1 MAIRSGSNALV
12 DQRSEL
18 AAFDDEIAPLGVK
31 GGGRLG
37 RDRLVSR
44 SYLKRSGLNLTG
56 LNLIGGV
63 FQPQWRTR
71 NNYQGVFGHL
81 FDPVS
86 TQVLNRPRLLRHYV
100 EAYAASAA
108 G

>member
-1 MAIRSGSNALV
+1 M
-12 DQRSEL
+12 
-18 AAFDDEIAPLGVK
+18 
-31 GGGRLG
+31 
-37 RDRLVSR
+37 
-44 SYLKRSGLNLTG
+44 
-56 LNLIGGV
+56 
-63 FQPQWRTR
+63 
-71 NNYQGVFGHL
+71 FGHL